1 MACFY
6 SAPLAWNQTAV
17 DTHEAPALKTVGDQC
32 RHSLIIFDD
41 EKAHGFNVDFP
52 PGTKGKKD

>member
-1 MACFY
+1 MGNIA
-6 SAPLAWNQTAV
+6 
-17 DTHEAPALKTVGDQC
+17 HEAPALKTVGDQC